1 MMENF
6 LSTDDGLSHL
16 THLTTLLTE
25 TSTSSFTSVLPDS
38 SYTDPDPEA
47 NFSISDMSIDQK
59 VNGTQKYPADML
71 GFTAA
76 CAFIIAILGT
86 FGNLL
91 TIIALPMA
99 KNLRTT
105 ATAFVVNL
113 AVVELLFC
121 VLILPMSGA
130 QYLYLQRHL
139 QGSLLTDTHCI
150 FFVCVRY
157 TLTQVELQTILAI
170 ALTRALAVSV
180 PRFYQAMN
188 RPTVIGVY
196 IGAIWVYSFS
206 TRMPAA
212 VGVMG
217 QYMYNANTMECDL
230 GNANKVARLVYLVVD
245 AFIPVMLIFIL
256 YFFVF
261 IMVVRRAVVRQR
273 KFSTNFP
280 PPPSQ
285 IKMSSNRVAR
295 ASKRSRAA
303 VAPPTASTTS
313 TSSTTVPQQ
322 RKGSSSSLKNLKK
335 MVSETNLRA
344 RFTRQSSNMSQR
356 LTSTRR
362 DMRVARTIFII
373 FLLVLVC
380 SVPVAVVHAID
391 PAVGRPVRF
400 LLVHILYWF
409 QYCLNMVVYVLMNRQ
424 YRDAY
429 VDCLA
434 RVFPRFKRHRGLR
447 FFWEKA
453 SISSRPQPNPTSKAN
468 PADSSASEVD
478 QTVTGIP
485 VAASRPPLTAIPEGH
500 SSSAANDS
508 VFSEPQQKTP
518 EEPFINEYKEE
529 ENNYED
535 DSDREDEKEKEDV
548 DEEKG
553 EDEEE
558 KHSLMNTE
566 HWVTRNGDTVSDPDF
581 ESKV

>member
-1 MMENF
+1 MGEF
-6 LSTDDGLSHL
+6 LSSTDGVSHL

-25 TSTSSFTSVLPDS
+25 TSTSSFTPEMTD
-38 SYTDPDPEA
+38 YTDPDSEV
-47 NFSISDMSIDQK
+47 NFTYSISDTIDLK
-59 VNGTQKYPADML
+59 GNGTQKYPADML

-130 QYLYLQRHL
+130 QYLYLQHHL

-180 PRFYQAMN
+180 PRFYQTMN

-206 TRMPAA
+206 FKIPAA
-212 VGVMG
+212 IGVMG
-217 QYMYNANTMECDL
+217 QYKYNEHTMECDL
-230 GNANKVARLVYLVVD
+230 GNANMVARLVYLVVD
-245 AFIPVMLIFIL
+245 AFIPVLLIFIL

-285 IKMSSNRVAR
+285 LKISSNRVAR

-303 VAPPTASTTS
+303 VAPPTSSTTS
-313 TSSTTVPQQ
+313 TTSTTAPQQ

-344 RFTRQSSNMSQR
+344 RFTRQSSTMSQR

-373 FLLVLVC
+373 FLMVLVC
-380 SVPVAVVHAID
+380 SVPVAVVHTID
-391 PAVGRPVRF
+391 PLVRRPVRF
-400 LLVHILYWF
+400 LLVHILYWL
-409 QYCLNMVVYVLMNRQ
+409 QYCLNVMVYVLMNRQ

-468 PADSSASEVD
+468 NAADSSASEAD

-485 VAASRPPLTAIPEGH
+485 VAACRPPLTAIPEGH

-518 EEPFINEYKEE
+518 EEPLINEYKEE
-529 ENNYED
+529 ENKYEE
-535 DSDREDEKEKEDV
+535 DSDGEDENEKEDV
-548 DEEKG
+548 DEENGLNKG
-553 EDEEE
+553 EN
-558 KHSLMNTE
+558 HCLMNTE
-566 HWVTRNGDTVSDPDF
+566 HWVTRNGDTVSEPDF